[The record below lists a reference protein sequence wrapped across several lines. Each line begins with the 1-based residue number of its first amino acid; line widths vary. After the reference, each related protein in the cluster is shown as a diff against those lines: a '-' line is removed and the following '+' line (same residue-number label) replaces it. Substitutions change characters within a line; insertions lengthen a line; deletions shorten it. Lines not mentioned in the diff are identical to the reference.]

1 MTDSDVRPYGV
12 HTMIQH
18 IAFSSN
24 GVNEHAKR
32 QQMNL
37 PAMLECA
44 FKQGLRTAQFQPITG
59 NKRSLLSAIQISSVH
74 LSLAHSLIIAGDIEP
89 TRSHHAS

>member
-1 MTDSDVRPYGV
+1 
-12 HTMIQH
+12 MIQR

-44 FKQGLRTAQFQPITG
+44 FKQGLRTAQFQPI
-59 NKRSLLSAIQISSVH
+59 NKRSLLAAIQI
-74 LSLAHSLIIAGDIEP
+74 
-89 TRSHHAS
+89 

>member
-1 MTDSDVRPYGV
+1 MQRIIIVLCTGLFLYNRHFTHRDLTDSDVRPYGV

-59 NKRSLLSAIQISSVH
+59 NKRSLLAAIQI
-74 LSLAHSLIIAGDIEP
+74 
-89 TRSHHAS
+89 

>member
-1 MTDSDVRPYGV
+1 
-12 HTMIQH
+12 MIQH

-32 QQMNL
+32 QQTNL
-37 PAMLECA
+37 PAMLECV

-59 NKRSLLSAIQISSVH
+59 NKRSLLAAIQI
-74 LSLAHSLIIAGDIEP
+74 
-89 TRSHHAS
+89 

>member
-1 MTDSDVRPYGV
+1 MTNSDVRPYGV

-59 NKRSLLSAIQISSVH
+59 NKRSLLAAIQI
-74 LSLAHSLIIAGDIEP
+74 
-89 TRSHHAS
+89 

>member
-1 MTDSDVRPYGV
+1 MQRIIIVRCTGLFYIQRALHTPRDLTDLDAMLYGAR
-12 HTMIQH
+12 TMIQH

-37 PAMLECA
+37 PAMFECA
-44 FKQGLRTAQFQPITG
+44 FEQGLRTAQFQSITG
-59 NKRSLLSAIQISSVH
+59 NKRSLLVAIQI
-74 LSLAHSLIIAGDIEP
+74 
-89 TRSHHAS
+89 

>member
-1 MTDSDVRPYGV
+1 MTASAVRPYGV

-59 NKRSLLSAIQISSVH
+59 NKRSLLAAIQI
-74 LSLAHSLIIAGDIEP
+74 
-89 TRSHHAS
+89 

>member
-1 MTDSDVRPYGV
+1 
-12 HTMIQH
+12 MIQR

-59 NKRSLLSAIQISSVH
+59 NKRSLLAAIQV
-74 LSLAHSLIIAGDIEP
+74 
-89 TRSHHAS
+89 

>member
-1 MTDSDVRPYGV
+1 
-12 HTMIQH
+12 MIQH

-44 FKQGLRTAQFQPITG
+44 FKQVCA
-59 NKRSLLSAIQISSVH
+59 LLSSSQ
-74 LSLAHSLIIAGDIEP
+74 
-89 TRSHHAS
+89 

>member
-1 MTDSDVRPYGV
+1 MDVRPYGV

-32 QQMNL
+32 QQMKL

-44 FKQGLRTAQFQPITG
+44 FKQFQPITG
-59 NKRSLLSAIQISSVH
+59 NKRSLLAAIQI
-74 LSLAHSLIIAGDIEP
+74 
-89 TRSHHAS
+89 

>member
-1 MTDSDVRPYGV
+1 
-12 HTMIQH
+12 MIQH

-32 QQMNL
+32 QQMKP

-59 NKRSLLSAIQISSVH
+59 NKRSLLAAIQI
-74 LSLAHSLIIAGDIEP
+74 
-89 TRSHHAS
+89 

>member
-1 MTDSDVRPYGV
+1 MQRIIIVRCTGLFYIQQAFHTPRDLTDSDVRPYGV

-32 QQMNL
+32 QQTNL

-59 NKRSLLSAIQISSVH
+59 NKRSLLAAIQI
-74 LSLAHSLIIAGDIEP
+74 
-89 TRSHHAS
+89 

>member
-1 MTDSDVRPYGV
+1 MTKRNLLYTHRDLTDFGRKTLWCA
-12 HTMIQH
+12 HMIQR

-32 QQMNL
+32 QQTNL

-59 NKRSLLSAIQISSVH
+59 NKRSLLAAIQI
-74 LSLAHSLIIAGDIEP
+74 
-89 TRSHHAS
+89 

>member
-1 MTDSDVRPYGV
+1 
-12 HTMIQH
+12 MIQR

-32 QQMNL
+32 QQTNL

-59 NKRSLLSAIQISSVH
+59 NKRSLIAAIQI
-74 LSLAHSLIIAGDIEP
+74 
-89 TRSHHAS
+89 

>member
-1 MTDSDVRPYGV
+1 
-12 HTMIQH
+12 MIQH
-18 IAFSSN
+18 IAFISN

-59 NKRSLLSAIQISSVH
+59 NKRSLLAAIQI
-74 LSLAHSLIIAGDIEP
+74 
-89 TRSHHAS
+89 

>member
-1 MTDSDVRPYGV
+1 
-12 HTMIQH
+12 MIQH

-37 PAMLECA
+37 PAMFECA
-44 FKQGLRTAQFQPITG
+44 FEQGLRTAQFQSITG
-59 NKRSLLSAIQISSVH
+59 NKRSLLVAIQI
-74 LSLAHSLIIAGDIEP
+74 
-89 TRSHHAS
+89 